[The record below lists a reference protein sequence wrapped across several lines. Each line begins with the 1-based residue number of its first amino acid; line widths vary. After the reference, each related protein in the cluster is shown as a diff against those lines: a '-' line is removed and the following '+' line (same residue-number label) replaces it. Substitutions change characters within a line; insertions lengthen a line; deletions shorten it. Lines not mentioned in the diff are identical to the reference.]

1 MVAVCTNDRNLSFV
15 PTHKYRARGWT
26 SYKYRFS
33 SLQCDVIGPGIEPI
47 SFSGSQARS
56 QVLRFGGTKYI
67 FNEAK
72 FLFLL
77 CFKQLCPTHG
87 PVKGFVRSSLGF
99 RCSKSI
105 LIILNL
111 TYWLQVV
118 LIVTL
123 SRLLPLA
130 LPKFSLLR

>member
-77 CFKQLCPTHG
+77 YVLNSYVQPTAQSKVLCG
-87 PVKGFVRSSLGF
+87 PV
-99 RCSKSI
+99 
-105 LIILNL
+105 
-111 TYWLQVV
+111 
-118 LIVTL
+118 
-123 SRLLPLA
+123 
-130 LPKFSLLR
+130 